1 MENKQLKESGH
12 QRRDLKITV
21 NNKEYEWP
29 EQYITGL
36 DVRTIAKIP
45 PDEELYLA
53 IKKPWEDERIEDDT
67 KVDLARP
74 GIEHFFSKKPGITL
88 IVNGKE
94 KHWSQEKISFEEV
107 VKLVFPNYVD
117 NLDTV
122 YTVTYK
128 KGPHQNPQGSMV
140 KGDVVYVKNK
150 MVFNVTA
157 TNKS

>member
-1 MENKQLKESGH
+1 MEKDKVNSENSP
-12 QRRDLKITV
+12 RRGLKITI

-29 EQYITGL
+29 EQYITGR
-36 DVRTIAKIP
+36 DVRKIAKIP

-67 KVDLARP
+67 RVDLARP
-74 GIEHFFSKKPGITL
+74 GIEHFFSKKPAVIL

-94 KHWSQEKISFEEV
+94 KQWHQEKISFDEV
-107 VKLVFPNYVD
+107 VKLAFPDYVD
-117 NLDTV
+117 SPDTV

-128 KGPHQNPQGSMV
+128 RGPHQNPEGSMV
-140 KGDVVYVKNK
+140 KGDVVCVKNK
-150 MVFNVTA
+150 MVFNVSA